1 MTMARPLTRWMILLA
16 LVPALLPRQAAAQE
30 QPPPVQQRPDSAVLV
45 FEREVFFYPQYERR
59 NPFRSLASGRES
71 GPRFEEVALIGI
83 VFSPNPDLSMAVLGP
98 RAQGGGGEQ
107 QGPALTFRVRRGDS
121 LGNFRILEIQPTRV
135 VVEVEEFGLTEQRIM
150 ELRRPGQG
158 GLE

>member
-1 MTMARPLTRWMILLA
+1 MIRPLVRGLLLLA
-16 LVPALLPRQAAAQE
+16 PVLSLLPREALAQT
-30 QPPPVQQRPDSAVLV
+30 PPPGQAQRPDSAVLV

-71 GPRFEEVALIGI
+71 GPRFEEVTLVGI
-83 VFSPNPDLSMAVLGP
+83 VFSPNPDLSLAVLGP
-98 RAQGGGGEQ
+98 RGQGGGGTQ
-107 QGPALTFRVRRGDS
+107 PARGRSFRERKGDS